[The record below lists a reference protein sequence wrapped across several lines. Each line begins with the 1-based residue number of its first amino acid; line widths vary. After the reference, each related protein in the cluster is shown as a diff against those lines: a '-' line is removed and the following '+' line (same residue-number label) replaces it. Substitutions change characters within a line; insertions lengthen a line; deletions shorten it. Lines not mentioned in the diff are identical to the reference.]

1 VAAQKTILVVDDDRD
16 LVDSVSTYLTARGYD
31 IVRAYNSG
39 EAKEEMARNRPDLI
53 VLDIMMD
60 YDAEGFTF
68 AFVLKSDEATRQ
80 IPIVILSGFA
90 DYLDTK
96 ADTFA
101 PIMAQ
106 DWPAAAY
113 LQKPVSLRDLA
124 ETVER
129 LIAAPN
135 AAEV

>member
-1 VAAQKTILVVDDDRD
+1 MAIKTILVVDDDRD
-16 LVDSVSTYLTARGYD
+16 LVESVSTYLAARGYD

-39 EAKEEMARNRPDLI
+39 EAKEEMARRRPDLI

-60 YDAEGFTF
+60 YDAEGFNF
-68 AFVLKSDEATRQ
+68 AFVLKSDDATRQ

-90 DYLDTK
+90 EHLDTK
-96 ADTFA
+96 ADAFA

-106 DWPAAAY
+106 NWPAAAY
-113 LQKPVSLRDLA
+113 LQKPVSLKDLA
-124 ETVER
+124 ATVER
-129 LIAAPN
+129 LVAAPA